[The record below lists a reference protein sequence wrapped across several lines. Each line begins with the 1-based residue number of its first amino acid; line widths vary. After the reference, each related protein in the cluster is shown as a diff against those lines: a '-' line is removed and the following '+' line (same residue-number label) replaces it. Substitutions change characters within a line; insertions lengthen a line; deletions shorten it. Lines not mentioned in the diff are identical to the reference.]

1 MTSPGKKKKE
11 EEGRGRGRKIVFLSR
26 VPRRDRERGRRLE
39 VTEKERG
46 EKKKGGG
53 GEKKKN
59 GGQMAEGISLCLKRE
74 PCRNP
79 SLPSLSLCRLC
90 QD

>member
-46 EKKKGGG
+46 EKKEGGG
-53 GEKKKN
+53 GVRK
-59 GGQMAEGISLCLKRE
+59 
-74 PCRNP
+74 
-79 SLPSLSLCRLC
+79 
-90 QD
+90 